1 MSKVPNWYTNK
12 YATQTALKNDREEIK
27 YIDEEIIEVD
37 KDIKKL
43 QQVPKLKPNIWDKIT
58 EVFKTDHEKDME
70 ERKAIKEFLHSK
82 RKKLMDQT
90 LLKESL
96 KQKRTQTIEAVK
108 NANSELKDD
117 KELKVDI
124 IKLIGFGLE
133 AAVHKKDDA
142 TLSLAKHILSNPE
155 VLGATSSML
164 LNIRSALKKEL
175 GDDYDKDKN
184 KIIQSK
190 FVAKIIADANI
201 WNAIE
206 VEKPNIAKAIS
217 LYHQEI
223 DDVIKNSI
231 DTPGPIT
238 TKSKL
243 SIVASIFSNPNAIKA
258 IQSILSDTGI
268 SDKYSYMSVQSALMK
283 YIASSKEIKKRLE
296 EVGINQQYV
305 AELLPNILDIAGS
318 FLNHSDDIKN
328 VLNTLK
334 EIITLE
340 QQSIDDAKKIEN
352 IKLSEGLPADVLAY
366 KTTKIKDPKDQIEN
380 NNNKIIKLKDGVLNS
395 VLKLAPSLLSDEKL
409 LPGISTLLA
418 SDAIKDIITGAL
430 ENNKDVKAQLAKFGI
445 ESEQIVKIVP
455 DFMAIVGDMSKLLT
469 SKESRSIIKDN
480 ILPNIE
486 ILLKQNPDGT
496 DEEKTQYDQE
506 KQKAFFRIVDSAIK
520 MLSQEK
526 DGKKPIDDVYT
537 KLQPFLQ
544 KNTEL
549 LEKLI
554 NDVVKQDSLGKKLDI
569 NVGKLAIDALCQ
581 PKIFIALKDM
591 YEAYQSGQYFGAASS
606 GLKLI
611 WDSKEVRDIAWQAIY
626 SVLHIIWNEKMPDFM
641 RRSYIGNDVKNIITT
656 HLEGTHQE
664 GERRNLGEIFDNAVK
679 SEEYTALG
687 GTTQY
692 SLENKLCK
700 GLKFYGVNFSN
711 CDINGFDFTNVGF
724 GDKLGDKISTG
735 GVSFQNSTITDV
747 NFSGAILNGP
757 INLDGATFD
766 SKSLISLLPSLD
778 KALAAGQIIS
788 SSPITLTNQNEKDME
803 IIAQSKFGKQ
813 YLGLSNL
820 TQKQDTLLD
829 GTFVTMV
836 NKNKAETPELY
847 KGK

>member
-1 MSKVPNWYTNK
+1 MSKVPKWYTNK
-12 YATQTALKNDREEIK
+12 YATQTVVKNGWEEIN
-27 YIDEEIIEVD
+27 YIDEEIKEVD
-37 KDIKKL
+37 EYIKKL
-43 QQVPKLKPNIWDKIT
+43 QQGPVSKPSILDKIA
-58 EVFKTDHEKDME
+58 EVFKPDPKEDMK
-70 ERKAIKEFLHSK
+70 ERNAIKIFLHSK

-96 KQKRTQTIEAVK
+96 EQKRAQTIEAVK
-108 NANSELKDD
+108 DANSPKDD

-124 IKLIGFGLE
+124 IKLIGFGIE
-133 AAVHKKDDA
+133 AAVHKKDNE
-142 TLSLAKHILSNPE
+142 TLSLATHILSNPKA
-155 VLGATSSML
+155 LGATPSML

-190 FVAKIIADANI
+190 FVAEIIADADI

-223 DDVIKNSI
+223 DGVIKNAI
-231 DTPGPIT
+231 DIPGPIT

-268 SDKYSYMSVQSALMK
+268 SEKYSYMSVQSALMK
-283 YIASSKEIKKRLE
+283 YIKSSKEIKTRLE
-296 EVGINQQYV
+296 KIGINQEYV
-305 AELLPNILDIAGS
+305 AKLLPDILDIAGS
-318 FLNHSDDIKN
+318 FLNHSNDVKN

-352 IKLSEGLPADVLAY
+352 IKLSEGLPADVLTY
-366 KTTKIKDPKDQIEN
+366 KTTKIKDLKDQIEN
-380 NNNKIIKLKDGVLNS
+380 NNSKIIKLKDGVLSS

-418 SDAIKDIITGAL
+418 SDAIKNIITGAL
-430 ENNKDVKAQLAKFGI
+430 ENNKDAKAQLAKFGI

-469 SKESRSIIKDN
+469 SEKSREIIKDN

-496 DEEKTQYDQE
+496 EEEKTQYDQE

-554 NDVVKQDSLGKKLDI
+554 NDVVKQDRLGKKLDI

-656 HLEGTHQE
+656 HQE
-664 GERRNLGEIFDNAVK
+664 GERRNLGEIF
-679 SEEYTALG
+679 L
-687 GTTQY
+687 
-692 SLENKLCK
+692 L
-700 GLKFYGVNFSN
+700 
-711 CDINGFDFTNVGF
+711 
-724 GDKLGDKISTG
+724 
-735 GVSFQNSTITDV
+735 
-747 NFSGAILNGP
+747 
-757 INLDGATFD
+757 
-766 SKSLISLLPSLD
+766 SLI
-778 KALAAGQIIS
+778 KATKS
-788 SSPITLTNQNEKDME
+788 SS
-803 IIAQSKFGKQ
+803 
-813 YLGLSNL
+813 
-820 TQKQDTLLD
+820 
-829 GTFVTMV
+829 GTI
-836 NKNKAETPELY
+836 L
-847 KGK
+847 